1 MSTKKNYMSIEK
13 NSKLI
18 IISSP
23 SGAGKTTL
31 CKLLIKKMK
40 NINLS
45 ISYTSRSKRLNE
57 VNGKD
62 YYFINK
68 KKFESLKKNNFFI
81 ETATNFNNLY
91 GSPIKNIILSKKRNK
106 HILFDIDWKG
116 ARKIRRNYIKDDIID
131 FFILP
136 PSKSELKRRLIKRG
150 RDNKKEI
157 DLRLSYAIEEMKHY
171 NEYQY
176 VLINEKVHKTVNDI
190 KKIIEYHQ
198 LIMNH
203 KKVLRSKLKKI
214 INRN

>member
-1 MSTKKNYMSIEK
+1 MITGLKN
-13 NSKLI
+13 KLI

-62 YYFINK
+62 YYFVSK
-68 KKFESLKKNNFFI
+68 KKFEILKEKNFFI
-81 ETATNFNNLY
+81 ETAKNFNNLY
-91 GSPIKNIILSKKRNK
+91 GSPYKNINKSIKNNQ

-116 ARKIRRNYIKDDIID
+116 ARKIRRNYNKENILD

-136 PSKSELKRRLIKRG
+136 PSKSELKRRLKKRG
-150 RDNKKEI
+150 RDNNKEI
-157 DLRLSYAIEEMKHY
+157 NLRLSYAIDEMKHY
-171 NEYQY
+171 NEYKY
-176 VLINEKVHKTVNDI
+176 VLINDNVKNTVEDI
-190 KKIIEYHQ
+190 IKIIEYNN
-198 LIMNH
+198 LISKN
-203 KKVLRSKLKKI
+203 KRLLLSKLNKI
-214 INRN
+214 INP

>member
-1 MSTKKNYMSIEK
+1 MITGLKN
-13 NSKLI
+13 KLI

-62 YYFINK
+62 YYFVSK
-68 KKFESLKKNNFFI
+68 KKFENLKEKNFFI
-81 ETATNFNNLY
+81 ETAKNLNNLY
-91 GSPIKNIILSKKRNK
+91 GSPYKNINKSIKNNQ

-116 ARKIRRNYIKDDIID
+116 ARKIRRNYNKENILD

-136 PSKSELKRRLIKRG
+136 PSKSELKRRLKKRG
-150 RDNKKEI
+150 RDNNKEI
-157 DLRLSYAIEEMKHY
+157 NLRLSYALDEMKHY
-171 NEYQY
+171 NEYKY
-176 VLINEKVHKTVNDI
+176 VLINDNVKNTVEDI
-190 KKIIEYHQ
+190 IKIIEYNN
-198 LIMNH
+198 LISKN
-203 KKVLRSKLKKI
+203 KRLLQSKLNKI
-214 INRN
+214 INP

>member
-1 MSTKKNYMSIEK
+1 MNTGK

-57 VNGKD
+57 IDGKD

-68 KKFESLKKNNFFI
+68 KKSQTLKKNNFFI

-136 PSKSELKRRLIKRG
+136 PSISELKRRLIKRG

-171 NEYQY
+171 NEYKY
-176 VLINEKVHKTVNDI
+176 VLINEKVHKTVNEI

-198 LIMNH
+198 LIMEH

>member
-1 MSTKKNYMSIEK
+1 MSIEK

-57 VNGKD
+57 VDGKD

-136 PSKSELKRRLIKRG
+136 PSISELKRRLIKRG

-171 NEYQY
+171 NEYKY
-176 VLINEKVHKTVNDI
+176 VLINEKVHKTVNEI

-198 LIMNH
+198 LIMDH